1 VPLISTT
8 ATPVVD
14 EDNEELESSKSLSYE
29 ELSKVEVEVE
39 DPEYPEE
46 PLESPPWPWFKRFNA
61 DPM

>member
-1 VPLISTT
+1 M
-8 ATPVVD
+8 VD